1 MALVTCKG
9 ASSSSFTHQLKKFD
23 VFLNF
28 RGEDTR
34 FGFISHLYDAL
45 RLRGI
50 HTFIDDKLP
59 RGEEI
64 SIELLKTI
72 DNSMM
77 SIIVFSENYAS
88 STWCLDELVEIIE
101 CKKNGQLVQPIFYK
115 VDPSKIR
122 SQNGKFGEALAKH
135 ERKLKDSKKV
145 ERWRK
150 ALHETANISGW
161 HYKHS
166 CNEFKFI
173 QGIVEEISN
182 SKFNRTPL
190 FVAQYPVG
198 INYRVK
204 TILLDIES
212 NDGHII
218 CIYGPS
224 GIGKTTIAKA
234 IFNRICDHFDG
245 FCFLENLRERSR
257 TNASVIELQEALL
270 FEILRDTNLKVG
282 NKSRGINMIKERL
295 SFMRILL
302 IIDDVDKW
310 IQIENLLGRCDW
322 FASGSKIIITT
333 RDKHLAATLGNCCS
347 TYSVKELDQDEA
359 LELFS
364 MHAFQSNKPKDDY
377 LELAD
382 RVIQYAKGLPLALVI
397 IGADLYGRSKLEWR
411 SAVEKY
417 ERIPNEEIK
426 KILKIS
432 YEGLDKTEK
441 DIFLDIACFF
451 EGFPKEYVIDILDAC
466 NLYPIYGIRRLIDKC
481 LITVGQYDK
490 LLMHD
495 LLQQMGRDLVQQESP
510 DLPGER
516 SRLWCYED
524 VYKVLTQNTGSE
536 KIRGIM
542 ICSPEPSKMKLE
554 AKCLEKMKNLKFLM
568 VSNVHIC
575 KGLKYLP
582 NELRVLDW
590 SGFPLSS
597 LPSNFDPQKLI
608 ALNMPESRVTLD
620 KLFKRIQCKNLTY
633 MNFNYNQY
641 IRELP
646 DLSSA
651 TPNIKKLDL
660 KKCRK
665 LVKIHDSNRYLDK
678 LESWDL
684 CGCIELQILPS
695 CIAMKSL
702 KYLDLYNCERV
713 KRFPDFP
720 QEMENLKYLG
730 VANTAIRELS
740 PSIGNL
746 IGLERLD
753 IGSRFYLCHLPS
765 SIYKLQQLRILFLY
779 GNVKFPKDVGIGR
792 QAAACN
798 SYCGFSKYCF
808 PKLNFL
814 KKLTS
819 CFTHSEK
826 CLLSGSEDLNLKESI
841 IRFSRLNRFLIQDS
855 KFLKKIPK
863 LPESIREVYAT
874 NCISL
879 NSKSLRKLIL
889 QFGRNLGLSPNMKC
903 SGVKRKVLMDSHSHC
918 KLSNQVDC
926 SSRVSLSKFNAI
938 EDESVPTLD
947 TYLIDYEE
955 RYDIIV
961 PGKKIP
967 NWINHQSIESSISFW
982 VGPKFPSIAVCVAFH
997 LIPLKDSYANNDKY
1011 GSICDGIIDWV
1022 CDIHIF
1028 TNSRKRRLMV
1038 TGRFYGLNC
1047 DHLWFY
1053 GVPHSRLQREFGD
1066 LMQGDRNH
1074 VEMSC
1079 KINHWVSENGKYA
1092 PVIARM
1098 GIHVKCLCSP
1108 QNSIIFQHNSQNV
1121 DDNTELLTPLL
1132 SQNGSHTDSDTGEPS
1147 SSSSP

>member
-1 MALVTCKG
+1 MALVTCKE
-9 ASSSSFTHQLKKFD
+9 ASSSSFTHQPKKFD
-23 VFLNF
+23 VFLSF

-34 FGFISHLYDAL
+34 LGFVGHLYNAL
-45 RLRGI
+45 CQRGI
-50 HTFIDDKLP
+50 NTFIDNNLQ

-64 SIELLKTI
+64 SVGLFKVIGSSRI
-72 DNSMM
+72 

-88 STWCLDELVEIIE
+88 SKWCLDELAKIVE
-101 CKKNGQLVQPIFYK
+101 CKKKDQLVLPIFYNI
-115 VDPSKIR
+115 DPSEVRNQK
-122 SQNGKFGEALAKH
+122 GKFGEALSKH
-135 ERKLKDSKKV
+135 EEKLKDYKV
-145 ERWRK
+145 QSWRE
-150 ALHETANISGW
+150 ALFEVANISGW
-161 HYKHS
+161 HYQHS
-166 CNEFKFI
+166 CSEFEFI
-173 QGIVEEISN
+173 QGIVERISN
-182 SKFNRTPL
+182 FKLNCSPL
-190 FVAQYPVG
+190 FVARYLVG
-198 INYRVK
+198 INYHVM
-204 TILLDIES
+204 TILSDIKS

-218 CIYGPS
+218 GIYGPS
-224 GIGKTTIAKA
+224 GLGKTTIAKA
-234 IFNRICDHFDG
+234 IFNRICDEFDG
-245 FCFLENLRERSR
+245 FCYLENLRERSG
-257 TNASVIELQEALL
+257 TNAGVIELQETLL
-270 FEILRDTNLKVG
+270 FEILRNTNLKVG

-302 IIDDVDKW
+302 VLDDVDKR

-397 IGADLYGRSKLEWR
+397 IGADLYGRTKPEWR

-426 KILKIS
+426 KILEIS

-466 NLYPIYGIRRLIDKC
+466 NLYPIHGIQRLIDKC

-495 LLQQMGRDLVQQESP
+495 LLQQMGRDIVQRESP
-510 DLPGER
+510 DLPGEC

-524 VYKVLTQNTGSE
+524 VHKVLTQNMGSE
-536 KIRGIM
+536 KIRGIR
-542 ICSPEPSKMKLE
+542 ICSPESSKMKLE
-554 AKCLEKMKNLKFLM
+554 PKCLEKMKNLKFLI
-568 VSNVHIC
+568 VSNVDIC
-575 KGLKYLP
+575 RVLKYLP

-597 LPSNFDPQKLI
+597 LPPNFDPQNLI

-633 MNFNYNQY
+633 MNFNSNQY

-646 DLSSA
+646 DLLSA
-651 TPNIKKLDL
+651 TPNVKKLDL
-660 KKCRK
+660 RNCRK
-665 LVKIHDSNRYLDK
+665 LVKIHDSIGCLDK

-684 CGCIELQILPS
+684 FSCDELQILPS
-695 CIAMKSL
+695 CIVMKSL
-702 KYLDLYNCERV
+702 KYLYLFNC
-713 KRFPDFP
+713 KRIKRLPDIP
-720 QEMENLKYLG
+720 QEMENLKFLSLG
-730 VANTAIRELS
+730 HTAIRELP
-740 PSIGNL
+740 PSIENL
-746 IGLERLD
+746 TGLERLE
-753 IGSRFYLCHLPS
+753 IGSSFYSCQLPS
-765 SIYKLQQLRILFLY
+765 CIYKLQQIRELLLF
-779 GNVKFPKDVGIGR
+779 GNVKFLKDVGIGR
-792 QAAACN
+792 QAATCN
-798 SYCGFSKYCF
+798 SYGGFSKYCF

-826 CLLSGSEDLNLKESI
+826 YLLSGSKDLNLRESI
-841 IRFSRLNRFLIQDS
+841 IRFNRLNWLVIRDS

-863 LPESIREVYAT
+863 LPESIRLVDAT

-879 NSKSLRKLIL
+879 NSESLRKLIL
-889 QFGRNLGLSPNMKC
+889 QFGRILGLSPNMKC
-903 SGVKRKVLMDSHSHC
+903 SGVKHKVLMDSHSYR
-918 KLSNQVDC
+918 KLSNQIDC
-926 SSRVSLSKFNAI
+926 SSRVSLSKFIAI
-938 EDESVPTLD
+938 HNEFFPTLNM
-947 TYLIDYEE
+947 YLFDYEE
-955 RYDIIV
+955 IYDITV

-982 VGPKFPSIAVCVAFH
+982 VGPEFPSIAVCVALH
-997 LIPLKDSYANNDKY
+997 LIPLKDSYANNDKH
-1011 GSICDGIIDWV
+1011 GSIRDDDINCLFH
-1022 CDIHIF
+1022 IHIS
-1028 TNSRKRRLMV
+1028 TDSRKRRLMV
-1038 TGRFYGLNC
+1038 TRRFYGLKC
-1047 DHLWFY
+1047 DHLWFR
-1053 GVPHSRLQREFGD
+1053 GEPHGRLQRRFGD

-1074 VEMSC
+1074 VEISC
-1079 KINHWVSENGKYA
+1079 KIDHWVSENGKCA

-1098 GIHVKCLCSP
+1098 GVHVECVCPP
-1108 QNSIIFQHNSQNV
+1108 QNSVIIQHNSQNV
-1121 DDNTELLTPLL
+1121 ADDTELLAPLL
-1132 SQNGSHTDSDTGEPS
+1132 SQNGSHTDSDAGDTS

>member
-1 MALVTCKG
+1 MALVACKG
-9 ASSSSFTHQLKKFD
+9 ASSSSFTHQPKKFD
-23 VFLNF
+23 VFLSF

-34 FGFISHLYDAL
+34 FGFISHLYDML

-59 RGEEI
+59 KGEEI

-72 DNSMM
+72 ENSMM
-77 SIIVFSENYAS
+77 SIIVFSENYSS
-88 STWCLDELVEIIE
+88 STWCLDELAKIVE
-101 CKKNGQLVQPIFYK
+101 CKKNDQLVRPIFYK
-115 VDPSKIR
+115 VDPSEIR
-122 SQNGKFGEALAKH
+122 NQNGKFGEALAKL
-135 ERKLKDSKKV
+135 EGKLKDSKKV

-173 QGIVEEISN
+173 QGIVEDISN
-182 SKFNRTPL
+182 SKFNHTPL
-190 FVAQYPVG
+190 FVARYPVG

-218 CIYGPS
+218 GIHGPG
-224 GIGKTTIAKA
+224 GI
-234 IFNRICDHFDG
+234 
-245 FCFLENLRERSR
+245 ENLRERSR
-257 TNASVIELQEALL
+257 TNASVIKLQEALL

-302 IIDDVDKW
+302 VLDDVDKW

-347 TYSVKELDQDEA
+347 AYSVKELDQDEA

-397 IGADLYGRSKLEWR
+397 SGADLYGRTKPEWR

-426 KILKIS
+426 KILEIS

-481 LITVGQYDK
+481 LITVGRCDK

-495 LLQQMGRDLVQQESP
+495 LLQQMGRDIVQRESP
-510 DLPGER
+510 DLPEER

-524 VYKVLTQNTGSE
+524 VHKVLTQNTGSE
-536 KIRGIM
+536 KVRGIM

-554 AKCLEKMKNLKFLM
+554 PKCLEKMKNLKFLI
-568 VSNVHIC
+568 VSNVDIC

-582 NELRVLDW
+582 YELRVLDW

-608 ALNMPESRVTLD
+608 AFNMPESRVTLN
-620 KLFKRIQCKNLTY
+620 KLFKRMQCKNLTY
-633 MNFNYNQY
+633 MNFSSNQY
-641 IRELP
+641 IREFP

-660 KKCRK
+660 KNCRR
-665 LVKIHDSNRYLDK
+665 LVKIHDSIGCLDK
-678 LESWDL
+678 LESWNL
-684 CGCIELQILPS
+684 FGCVELQILPS
-695 CIAMKSL
+695 
-702 KYLDLYNCERV
+702 Y
-713 KRFPDFP
+713 
-720 QEMENLKYLG
+720 
-730 VANTAIRELS
+730 
-740 PSIGNL
+740 
-746 IGLERLD
+746 
-753 IGSRFYLCHLPS
+753 
-765 SIYKLQQLRILFLY
+765 
-779 GNVKFPKDVGIGR
+779 
-792 QAAACN
+792 
-798 SYCGFSKYCF
+798 
-808 PKLNFL
+808 
-814 KKLTS
+814 
-819 CFTHSEK
+819 
-826 CLLSGSEDLNLKESI
+826 
-841 IRFSRLNRFLIQDS
+841 S

-863 LPESIREVYAT
+863 LPESIRQVYAQ

-879 NSKSLRKLIL
+879 NPESLRKLIL
-889 QFGRNLGLSPNMKC
+889 QFGRILGLSPNMKC
-903 SGVKRKVLMDSHSHC
+903 SGVKHKVLMDSHSHR
-918 KLSNQVDC
+918 KLSNHIDYASQ
-926 SSRVSLSKFNAI
+926 VSLSKFNTI
-938 EDESVPTLD
+938 EDEFFPTLD
-947 TYLIDYEE
+947 AYLVDFGE
-955 RYDIIV
+955 RYDIRV

-967 NWINHQSIESSISFW
+967 NWINHQSTESSISFW
-982 VGPKFPSIAVCVAFH
+982 VGPEFPSIAVCVSLH
-997 LIPLKDSYANNDKY
+997 LIPLKDSYTNNDKY
-1011 GSICDGIIDWV
+1011 GSICDDITDCL

-1028 TNSRKRRLMV
+1028 TNSRKQCLMV
-1038 TGRFYGLNC
+1038 RASFSELKC
-1047 DHLWFY
+1047 DHLWFF
-1053 GVPHSRLQREFGD
+1053 GVPHSRLQREFKDLIEGD
-1066 LMQGDRNH
+1066 QNH
-1074 VEMSC
+1074 VEISS
-1079 KINHWVSENGKYA
+1079 KITHWVSRNGKYTL
-1092 PVIARM
+1092 VIARI
-1098 GIHVKCLCSP
+1098 GVHVECICPP
-1108 QNSIIFQHNSQNV
+1108 QNSVIIQHNSQNV
-1121 DDNTELLTPLL
+1121 DDDTELLAPLL
-1132 SQNGSHTDSDTGEPS
+1132 SQNGSHMDSDAGDPS
-1147 SSSSP
+1147 NSSSP